1 MYRYS
6 MSKQLIGKSSAVQ
19 KYCEENEIPFFKFDV
34 SNSLVRSVGLVI
46 EEFNALTAEAGKL

>member
-1 MYRYS
+1 

-19 KYCEENEIPFFKFDV
+19 KYCEENEIPFFKLEV